1 MRKVVSKTIYDII
14 QIIFQNQLKQT
25 EIDFLPEK
33 MKVKDKVSTKDEQ
46 QIYDIGKQELLDRMS
61 ELNLENIEYNVDE
74 INLPTT
80 ENNLKNIRM
89 SNLGNNRTLY
99 FRHHSEQPDDIFYT
113 ITKCIEPVQDKYIL
127 HQEKYI
133 QENADDSTPE
143 NLVENISDIIKHITR
158 IAMFYDISIL
168 LLNTFRKPPFLYIND
183 LVKVTKKRPLVFLYG
198 FINQDINRIQFEPII
213 HIDLDNLNELHFF
226 ISTPKIKKHFE
237 DLVEETN
244 RLYKSPIL
252 NQKIGDTIRSN
263 PYDNFKEMP
272 LVEIDSSTYGIRR
285 FFLGEEIG
293 GYRNIYS
300 EEGRRLSGKI
310 KELNKTQYNVYWC
323 KNNNGLN

>member
-1 MRKVVSKTIYDII
+1 MRKVVSRTIDDII
-14 QIIFQNQLKQT
+14 QIIFQHQLEET

-61 ELNLENIEYNVDE
+61 ELNIEKIDYEE
-74 INLPTT
+74 INLPTP

-113 ITKCIEPVQDKYIL
+113 ITKCIEPVQDKYNL
-127 HQEKYI
+127 HQDKYSGSPF
-133 QENADDSTPE
+133 NTPLPE
-143 NLVENISDIIKHITR
+143 NRVENMSDIIKYIHS
-158 IAMFYDISIL
+158 IALYYDITIL
-168 LLNTFRKPPFLYIND
+168 LLNQFRKPRYIYIND
-183 LVKVTKKRPLVFLYG
+183 LVKESDNHRLVFLYG
-198 FINQDINRIQFEPII
+198 FINQNTNRIQFEPII
-213 HIDLDNLNELHFF
+213 HIDLNNLNKLHFT
-226 ISTPKIKKHFE
+226 ISSPEIKKHFE

-252 NQKIGDTIRSN
+252 NQKIGDTIRSST
-263 PYDNFKEMP
+263 YDKFKEMP
-272 LVEIDSSTYGIRR
+272 IVEINSPTYGIRR
-285 FFLGEEIG
+285 FFLGNKIA

-300 EEGRRLSGKI
+300 EENRRLSGKI